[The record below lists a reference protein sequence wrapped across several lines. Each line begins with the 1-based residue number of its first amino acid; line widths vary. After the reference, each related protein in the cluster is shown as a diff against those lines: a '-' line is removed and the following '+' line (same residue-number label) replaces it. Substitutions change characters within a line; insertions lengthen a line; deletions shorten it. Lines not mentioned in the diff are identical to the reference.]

1 MEPYDAL
8 LRDLQRLCTKPHGLI
23 ARAIAAIA
31 TLREQAKTWEE
42 RADYLRERCE
52 DFRKRNDYLERVR
65 TERNN
70 DEEAAQIRQEMSKL
84 QAKLGRIMEG
94 LEGSCMTCEPVG
106 VRNQQMEQ
114 HIAEL
119 KQQMAELRAD
129 RDALRRTLSRM
140 YIDPNAFAASKGWDC
155 FRESK

>member
-8 LRDLQRLCTKPHGLI
+8 LRDLQRVCTKPHGLI

-52 DFRKRNDYLERVR
+52 DFRKRNDYLKRVR
-65 TERNN
+65 TEPND
-70 DEEAAQIRQEMSKL
+70 DEEAAQIR
-84 QAKLGRIMEG
+84 
-94 LEGSCMTCEPVG
+94 
-106 VRNQQMEQ
+106 
-114 HIAEL
+114 
-119 KQQMAELRAD
+119 QQMAELRAD

-140 YIDPNAFAASKGWDC
+140 YIDPNAFADSKGWDC
-155 FRESK
+155 FVEERK

>member
-8 LRDLQRLCTKPHGLI
+8 LRDLQRVCHKPHGLI

-65 TERNN
+65 TERND
-70 DEEAAQIRQEMSKL
+70 DEEAAQIR
-84 QAKLGRIMEG
+84 
-94 LEGSCMTCEPVG
+94 
-106 VRNQQMEQ
+106 
-114 HIAEL
+114 
-119 KQQMAELRAD
+119 QQMAELRAD

-140 YIDPNAFAASKGWDC
+140 YMDPNAFAASKGWDC
-155 FRESK
+155 FGESK

>member
-8 LRDLQRLCTKPHGLI
+8 LRDLQRVCTKPHGLI

-52 DFRKRNDYLERVR
+52 DFRKRNDYLERVQ
-65 TERNN
+65 TDRN
-70 DEEAAQIRQEMSKL
+70 DDQKAAQIRQE
-84 QAKLGRIMEG
+84 
-94 LEGSCMTCEPVG
+94 
-106 VRNQQMEQ
+106 
-114 HIAEL
+114 
-119 KQQMAELRAD
+119 MAELRAD
-129 RDALRRTLSRM
+129 RDALRRTLARM

-155 FRESK
+155 FGEKP

>member
-8 LRDLQRLCTKPHGLI
+8 VRDLQRVCTKPHGLL

-52 DFRKRNDYLERVR
+52 DFRKRNDYLQRVQ
-65 TERNN
+65 TDRN
-70 DEEAAQIRQEMSKL
+70 DDQKTAQIRQEM
-84 QAKLGRIMEG
+84 E
-94 LEGSCMTCEPVG
+94 
-106 VRNQQMEQ
+106 
-114 HIAEL
+114 
-119 KQQMAELRAD
+119 ELRAD

-140 YIDPNAFAASKGWDC
+140 YIDPNAFAESKNWDC
-155 FRESK
+155 FKENSK

>member
-8 LRDLQRLCTKPHGLI
+8 LRDLQRVCNKPHGLI

-52 DFRKRNDYLERVR
+52 DFRKRNDYLERVQ
-65 TERNN
+65 TDRN
-70 DEEAAQIRQEMSKL
+70 DDQKAAQIRQE
-84 QAKLGRIMEG
+84 
-94 LEGSCMTCEPVG
+94 
-106 VRNQQMEQ
+106 
-114 HIAEL
+114 
-119 KQQMAELRAD
+119 MAELRAD

-155 FRESK
+155 FGEKP

>member
-8 LRDLQRLCTKPHGLI
+8 LRDLQRVCTKPHGLI

-42 RADYLRERCE
+42 RSDYLRERCE

-65 TERNN
+65 TERND
-70 DEEAAQIRQEMSKL
+70 DEEAAQIR
-84 QAKLGRIMEG
+84 
-94 LEGSCMTCEPVG
+94 
-106 VRNQQMEQ
+106 
-114 HIAEL
+114 H
-119 KQQMAELRAD
+119 QMAELRAD

-140 YIDPNAFAASKGWDC
+140 YIDPTAFAASKGWDC
-155 FRESK
+155 FVEERK

>member
-8 LRDLQRLCTKPHGLI
+8 LRDLHRVCTNPHGLI

-31 TLREQAKTWEE
+31 TLREQANTWEE

-65 TERNN
+65 TERND
-70 DEEAAQIRQEMSKL
+70 DEEAAQIR
-84 QAKLGRIMEG
+84 
-94 LEGSCMTCEPVG
+94 
-106 VRNQQMEQ
+106 
-114 HIAEL
+114 
-119 KQQMAELRAD
+119 QQMAELRAD

-140 YIDPNAFAASKGWDC
+140 YMDPNAFAAAKNWDC
-155 FRESK
+155 FKESK